1 MNVKT
6 FKGGTKV
13 KNSVIIFIITAVIGL
28 GLGYLVFDVIA
39 PGNSD
44 QPEVAVKD
52 DQKSSTA
59 DDGTK
64 EEEQADPS
72 ETTTVSEDSILQ
84 AKGCLGCHAVSK
96 LDLQG
101 GATGPDLSDAFTNVE
116 GKHGKAIEEFLKAPT
131 SAVMS
136 SVIGGN
142 PLTDEEIT
150 QIVEV
155 LKEASEK

>member
-1 MNVKT
+1 L
-6 FKGGTKV
+6 

-44 QPEVAVKD
+44 QPEVAVQD
-52 DQKSSTA
+52 EEKSSTA
-59 DDGTK
+59 NEGNK
-64 EEEQADPS
+64 EEESDSS
-72 ETTTVSEDSILQ
+72 ETVAVSEDSILQ

-96 LDLQG
+96 LNLQG
-101 GATGPDLSDAFTNVE
+101 GATGPDLSDAYTNVE
-116 GKHGKAIEEFLKAPT
+116 GKHGKAIEDFLKAPT

-142 PLTDEEIT
+142 PLTDEEIS
-150 QIVEV
+150 QIVEA
-155 LKEASEK
+155 LKKASEQ